1 MHYESKKPII
11 SVVIFIGL
19 TSFFGLG
26 ALWRDGNENDIQIF
40 EIAQVTGPSSP
51 SRAMR
56 LRPLSLNQRRMG
68 HSSLLQNGPS
78 RPQTSLSFRLTNL
91 SGELAPKEATIILT
105 EIIPEAQ
112 ERTPPWYQS
121 VVCRD
126 GAARFTNLPLN
137 KEFQVKVR
145 SHQLFP
151 CAFTVAGPKTTSEE
165 LSFKIPLHERRLRC
179 KLYGDDDRLLNYEWV
194 IVDLFSGQS
203 PSQERQR
210 IPTQGI
216 DKNGILQLVLFHPPG
231 EDFRLRLSQ
240 DEGKE
245 LSRMS
250 RTWIELGPPTP
261 STIDLGD
268 IRLTRPP
275 LFASGTMHKEDGKP
289 LGHVRFQVFRQTSYD
304 GPWELD
310 PSMATSA
317 DYKGN
322 WTLRAELGCDLL
334 KIVPISCGQETRE
347 ELFIPRG
354 TTKLQI
360 RMFPTKTSPQS
371 AG

>member
-19 TSFFGLG
+19 ASFLGLT
-26 ALWRDGNENDIQIF
+26 ALWQEGNENDIQVF
-40 EIAQVTGPSSP
+40 EIAQVTGLSSP

-56 LRPLSLNQRRMG
+56 LRPSGRTQGRMD
-68 HSSLLQNGPS
+68 HSSLLQSGPS
-78 RPQTSLSFRLTNL
+78 KPQTSLSFRLANL
-91 SGELAPKEATIILT
+91 SGELAPKEATITLT
-105 EIIPEAQ
+105 EMIPEAQ
-112 ERTPPWYQS
+112 ERTPPWNQS
-121 VVCRD
+121 AICRE

-137 KEFQVKVR
+137 REFQVEVR

-151 CAFTVAGPKTTSEE
+151 CVFTVEGPKTTQDE
-165 LSFKIPLHERRLRC
+165 LPFEIPLQERRLRC

-194 IVDLFSGQS
+194 IVDLFTGQS
-203 PSQERQR
+203 PNQARRR

-216 DKNGILQLVLFHPPG
+216 DKNGILQLILFHPPKG
-231 EDFRLRLSQ
+231 EFRLRLSQ

-250 RTWIELGPPTP
+250 RTWIELGPSTP
-261 STIDLGD
+261 STSDLGE
-268 IRLTRPP
+268 IKLTQPP

-334 KIVPISCGQETRE
+334 KIMPLSCGQETRE

-354 TTKLQI
+354 TTNLGI
-360 RMFPTKTSPQS
+360 HMYPTEDF
-371 AG
+371 